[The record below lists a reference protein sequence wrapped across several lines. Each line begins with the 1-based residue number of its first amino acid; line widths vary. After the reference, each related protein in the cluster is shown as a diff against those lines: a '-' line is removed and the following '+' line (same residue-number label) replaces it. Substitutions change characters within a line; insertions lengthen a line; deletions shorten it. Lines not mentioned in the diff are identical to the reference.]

1 MMSGLAVSV
10 ATLAFWVSNVVVAQ
24 LTPIMLAS
32 ALQTY
37 GTFYFLATVNFA
49 GFFFVLL
56 TLPETKGQSLERLEA
71 VFAKPW
77 LERVDFFYYLRCG
90 CLWCG
95 RIKQY
100 AVGDKPIANGGPLP
114 NGKPAIEHLETAFH
128 NARALETTV

>member
-56 TLPETKGQSLERLEA
+56 TLPETK
-71 VFAKPW
+71 V
-77 LERVDFFYYLRCG
+77 
-90 CLWCG
+90 
-95 RIKQY
+95 
-100 AVGDKPIANGGPLP
+100 
-114 NGKPAIEHLETAFH
+114 
-128 NARALETTV
+128 